1 MISRVF
7 QNLLTNALKYR
18 NADSDCIVTVSS
30 KRGPNGRVII
40 TVEDNGIGV
49 PEEYR
54 EDIFKLFS
62 RLHTEDDY
70 EGIGL
75 GLALTE
81 RMIRTHG
88 GEISVSEGKDGGSAF
103 TFTLEGA

>member
-1 MISRVF
+1 M
-7 QNLLTNALKYR
+7 
-18 NADSDCIVTVSS
+18 SS
-30 KRGPNGRVII
+30 KIGPNGRGII

-81 RMIRTHG
+81 RKIRTHV
-88 GEISVSEGKDGGSAF
+88 GEISVSEGKGGGSAV